1 MQLSKAE
8 IEQFRSQGYLF
19 FPNLFTN
26 EELSFLR
33 FAMSEVLESANRNV
47 KMEESGDAI
56 RMIKGMHLY
65 NEIIYRLTRHPRI
78 VGPSEQLLGSRVYVH
93 QTRLTLKEG
102 LRRSPSGGFPWHQDY
117 STFLRLDGMPEP
129 RALVVMVFLDDV
141 TVCNAP
147 LMMIPGSHKRG
158 LVINRSSAPD
168 PNPNIQL
175 VIDGD
180 VIRELVEVYGMVA
193 QLGPAGSV
201 GIMDVAMVHGSTENI
216 SPMNRAFYY
225 VILNS
230 TENKC
235 TNLLRGDN
243 YEASGDFTTI
253 TPLSDDC
260 LLTLSQGSQK

>member
-19 FPNLFTN
+19 FPNLFTD
-26 EELSFLR
+26 EELSVLR
-33 FAMSEVLESANRNV
+33 FAMSEVLDSANRNI
-47 KMEESGDAI
+47 KMEESGDTI
-56 RMIKGMHLY
+56 RMIKGIHSY
-65 NEIIYRLTRHPRI
+65 NDVIRRLTFHPRI
-78 VGPSEQLLGSRVYVH
+78 VEPSEQLLGSKIYVH

-102 LRRSPSGGFPWHQDY
+102 LKSSPSKGYPWHQDY
-117 STFLRLDGMPEP
+117 SSFLRLDGMLEP
-129 RALVVMVFLDDV
+129 RALVVAVFLDDV
-141 TVCNAP
+141 TACNAP

-168 PNPNIQL
+168 PDPNIQL
-175 VIDGD
+175 VIEGD
-180 VIRELVEVYGMVA
+180 LIQELVEDHGIVA
-193 QLGPAGSV
+193 QLGTAGSV
-201 GIMDVAMVHGSTENI
+201 VIMDVAMVHGSTENI

-225 VILNS
+225 VIFNS

-235 TNLLRGDN
+235 TNLLRGDD

-260 LLTLSQGSQK
+260 LLMLSQGSQK